1 MNPFK
6 EYFNKLF
13 ITPIIGILKELII
26 VKQLFKTIIKIVLK
40 PDFLFTQYDE
50 DKLLSPIRLSRT
62 IMKLIFTVIT
72 IHVFFNISAES
83 NFTQLFK
90 EYFLYLLYIISLFL
104 VIGMSYV
111 FNYIGNLKLENT
123 KIIADAFV
131 NIFNFLYLIV
141 LIICLVRVD
150 LNSAIVLL
158 VIFTLIFSVYYNYK
172 IGKKLAF
179 KPLIT
184 ISFSIFISVLLII
197 ILSINLSIIYPNIQ
211 TVL

>member
-6 EYFNKLF
+6 EYFIKLF
-13 ITPIIGILKELII
+13 ITPMIGILKELII

-83 NFTQLFK
+83 NFTELFK

-104 VIGMSYV
+104 VIAMSYV

-123 KIIADAFV
+123 KIIADSFV

-150 LNSAIVLL
+150 LNSANVLL

-172 IGKKLAF
+172 IGKKLAY
-179 KPLIT
+179 KPLIS
-184 ISFSIFISVLLII
+184 ISFAIFISVLLII
-197 ILSINLSIIYPNIQ
+197 ILTINLSIIYPNIQ